1 MVRLLA
7 WIALSL
13 SIERNSTMTEGSGG
27 KDASRTFDDQD
38 RARGQDWLGDL
49 GQEERR
55 ELMTWVG
62 QNLTEVRQTA
72 LGQRPVYWIL
82 WLGLALGLA
91 AYVAGYLIKA
101 STPTEPVGLVGDL
114 LYTFGWALWT
124 GVVVVVFL
132 QIIPETK
139 RRQYKRALDAYEASL
154 REEAGAGSEEAP
166 AECCRGFW
174 FLAAALPGIHCD
186 GAYVESAPCRAAQ
199 KCSCSVRMTARA
211 SSGPE
216 PPTRSV
222 PRWTILSRS
231 LLRTNRRQ
239 LAQQS
244 QASSARTSSAERT
257 KVRKSGPSNHATTG
271 RVLQKLHP
279 ASIGRTLAPAN
290 GSSPAFQLAVPTR
303 HHARR
308 GSRG

>member
-1 MVRLLA
+1 
-7 WIALSL
+7 
-13 SIERNSTMTEGSGG
+13 MTEGSGA

-55 ELMTWVG
+55 ELLAWVG

-82 WLGLALGLA
+82 WLGLAVGLV

-154 REEAGAGSEEAP
+154 RDGAGAGSEEA
-166 AECCRGFW
+166 
-174 FLAAALPGIHCD
+174 
-186 GAYVESAPCRAAQ
+186 
-199 KCSCSVRMTARA
+199 
-211 SSGPE
+211 
-216 PPTRSV
+216 
-222 PRWTILSRS
+222 
-231 LLRTNRRQ
+231 
-239 LAQQS
+239 
-244 QASSARTSSAERT
+244 SAE
-257 KVRKSGPSNHATTG
+257 
-271 RVLQKLHP
+271 
-279 ASIGRTLAPAN
+279 
-290 GSSPAFQLAVPTR
+290 
-303 HHARR
+303 
-308 GSRG
+308 

>member
-1 MVRLLA
+1 LLA

-13 SIERNSTMTEGSGG
+13 SIERSSTMTEGSGG
-27 KDASRTFDDQD
+27 KDASRTFDDQG

-55 ELMTWVG
+55 ELMAWVG

-154 REEAGAGSEEAP
+154 REEAGAGSKESP
-166 AECCRGFW
+166 AE
-174 FLAAALPGIHCD
+174 
-186 GAYVESAPCRAAQ
+186 
-199 KCSCSVRMTARA
+199 
-211 SSGPE
+211 
-216 PPTRSV
+216 
-222 PRWTILSRS
+222 
-231 LLRTNRRQ
+231 
-239 LAQQS
+239 
-244 QASSARTSSAERT
+244 
-257 KVRKSGPSNHATTG
+257 
-271 RVLQKLHP
+271 
-279 ASIGRTLAPAN
+279 
-290 GSSPAFQLAVPTR
+290 
-303 HHARR
+303 
-308 GSRG
+308 